1 MKQRNCFNGFLLAH
15 YHREPS
21 VFFTLIEKDF
31 VMYQK
36 FCIVFFV
43 AALVCGLLVCFGATA
58 EASMLGSIPEIQN
71 TVAPVL
77 VKPIANFVMLLI
89 TVAALFL

>member
-31 VMYQK
+31 VMYR
-36 FCIVFFV
+36 FCIGCFV
-43 AALVCGLLVCFGATA
+43 AAFVCGLMFCFGGVA
-58 EASMLGSIPEIQN
+58 EASVLGSSPDIQC
-71 TVAPVL
+71 TVPVL
-77 VKPIANFVMLLI
+77 VKPIANVVILLI